1 MPTTDMMIEALLHL
15 RDAEGAV
22 RVDKFW
28 QLVERFRADLVNQA
42 FAILGNPQ
50 DAEDVSQD
58 TLCKAFL
65 ELHTLRDVKKL
76 GIWLRTINR
85 CQALS
90 VRRRRMRTKEERLST
105 GQYNTLEGA
114 PAEQEPVKGTTS
126 GDAVVRAVDALPEP
140 FRQVVVLRYWE
151 KLSTAEIAQ
160 RLDLPS
166 GTVRSRL
173 TRADNLLALKL
184 KTFSRKEAGL
194 S

>member
-1 MPTTDMMIEALLHL
+1 MPTTDLMIEALLHM
-15 RDAEGAV
+15 RDAQGGV
-22 RVDKFW
+22 RVDQFW

-42 FAILGNPQ
+42 FAILGSPQ

-85 CQALS
+85 CQALN
-90 VRRRRMRTKEERLST
+90 VRRRRQRAKEERLST
-105 GQYNTLEGA
+105 GQFSTLEGPSEEQDPAPGA
-114 PAEQEPVKGTTS
+114 PA
-126 GDAVVRAVDALPEP
+126 GDGVVAAVDALPEP

-151 KLSTAEIAQ
+151 KLSTAQIAL
-160 RLDLPS
+160 RLNVPA

-173 TRADNLLALKL
+173 TRADNLLARRL
-184 KTFSRKEAGL
+184 KTFARKEAG
-194 S
+194 SA